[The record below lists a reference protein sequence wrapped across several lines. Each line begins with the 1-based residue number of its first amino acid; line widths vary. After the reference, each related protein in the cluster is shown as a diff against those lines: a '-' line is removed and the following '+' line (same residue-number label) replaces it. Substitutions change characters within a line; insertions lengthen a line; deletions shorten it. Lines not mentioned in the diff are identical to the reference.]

1 MVAFFRAGTS
11 TAAAAV
17 AAIELICI
25 ATRLLTIVMASAAGS
40 GELLSGI

>member
-11 TAAAAV
+11 TAAAV

-25 ATRLLTIVMASAAGS
+25 ATRLLTTVMAAAAGS